1 MEGNWGQL
9 RAIWGKNPPYSPFL
23 KGGNRGI
30 AEMDNG
36 RQSRAIEECS
46 GAIHRTIFW
55 SRDFS
60 LRV

>member
-1 MEGNWGQL
+1 M
-9 RAIWGKNPPYSPFL
+9 AIEGKNPPYSPFL

-30 AEMDNG
+30 DEMDNG
-36 RQSRAIEECS
+36 MQSMAIEECS

-60 LRV
+60 LIV